1 MLPWSVGMIDLL
13 STYAHYIFFWACGSC
28 IAACGAL
35 RFVKLCTPFHQVC
48 AWIAQSSRVG
58 WRVSKLNNLTMT
70 ALDFLQILGEK
81 ITQVESLP

>member
-35 RFVKLCTPFHQVC
+35 RFVKFYTPFHQVC
-48 AWIAQSSRVG
+48 A
-58 WRVSKLNNLTMT
+58 
-70 ALDFLQILGEK
+70 
-81 ITQVESLP
+81 

>member
-1 MLPWSVGMIDLL
+1 MEHTEFGSSSFTPQVLIVAITDLDRCMLPWSVKIDLL

-48 AWIAQSSRVG
+48 A
-58 WRVSKLNNLTMT
+58 
-70 ALDFLQILGEK
+70 
-81 ITQVESLP
+81 